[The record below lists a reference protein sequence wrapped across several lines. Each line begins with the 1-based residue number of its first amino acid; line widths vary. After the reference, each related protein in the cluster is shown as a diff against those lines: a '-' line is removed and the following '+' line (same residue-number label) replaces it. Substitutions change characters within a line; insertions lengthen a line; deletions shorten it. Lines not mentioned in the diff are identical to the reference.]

1 MNYNFIRK
9 TLRVLISFALLISS
23 IGAVGQ
29 TNPTEKP
36 FTNYSGR
43 WLHTESTIPDSSG
56 GEVIIQNSFPK
67 GGSQYKDA
75 TGRTFSYVIFWTR
88 VMNETAFP
96 IELTIQFP
104 ADSFPFSSSK
114 DSYLKVFIPPA
125 TMTLE
130 KESMLDY
137 GITDFKPFLD
147 KRFNKSTVR
156 QITIAPKKESL
167 FYTAILFHHIDGP
180 TRTAFIVKG
189 EDLFYKIINGAGLDT
204 RLIPCGK
211 LVVKKT
217 KQ

>member
-9 TLRVLISFALLISS
+9 TLSVLISFTLLISS
-23 IGAVGQ
+23 LTVLSQ

-43 WLHTESTIPDSSG
+43 WLHTESIFPDSSG

-75 TGRTFSYVIFWTR
+75 TGRTFSYVVFWTR
-88 VMNETAFP
+88 IMNETASP

-104 ADSFPFSSSK
+104 ADSLPLNSSSN
-114 DSYLKVFIPPA
+114 SYLKLFLPPWK
-125 TMTLE
+125 MTLE
-130 KESMLDY
+130 KESLFSY
-137 GITDFKPFLD
+137 GITGLEPFLD
-147 KRFNKSTVR
+147 AGFNKPTMLQV
-156 QITIAPKKESL
+156 TISPKRESI
-167 FYTAILFHHIDGP
+167 FYTAVVFYHNDGP

-204 RLIPCGK
+204 MLIPCGK
-211 LVVKKT
+211 LLVKKT

>member
-9 TLRVLISFALLISS
+9 TLSVLISFALLISS
-23 IGAVGQ
+23 LTVLSQ

-43 WLHTESTIPDSSG
+43 WLHTESIIPDSSG
-56 GEVIIQNSFPK
+56 GEVIIQNSYPK

-88 VMNETAFP
+88 VMNETASP
-96 IELTIQFP
+96 IELTIKFP
-104 ADSFPFSSSK
+104 GDSLPLNSSSN
-114 DSYLKVFIPPA
+114 SYLKLFLPPA

-147 KRFNKSTVR
+147 KRFNKSTIR

-180 TRTAFIVKG
+180 TRTAFNVKG

-204 RLIPCGK
+204 ILIPCGK
-211 LVVKKT
+211 LVVEKT
-217 KQ
+217 KR

>member
-23 IGAVGQ
+23 IGTVGQ

-67 GGSQYKDA
+67 GGSQYTDA

-88 VMNETAFP
+88 VMNETASP
-96 IELTIQFP
+96 IELTIKFP
-104 ADSFPFSSSK
+104 GDSLPFTN
-114 DSYLKVFIPPA
+114 SYLKLFLPPGK
-125 TMTLE
+125 MTLE
-130 KESMLDY
+130 KESLFNY
-137 GITDFKPFLD
+137 GITDFEPFLD
-147 KRFNKSTVR
+147 AGFNKPTMLQV
-156 QITIAPKKESL
+156 TISPKKESI
-167 FYTAILFHHIDGP
+167 FYTAVVFYHIDGP

-211 LVVKKT
+211 LLVKKT